1 MFLTYIPFLPDSIL
15 ENCYRKQQYGV
26 KRQGMVVKEASL
38 LHKVKWHRIVLDEAH
53 NIKDRSSGSARSAVS
68 VLH

>member
-1 MFLTYIPFLPDSIL
+1 
-15 ENCYRKQQYGV
+15 
-26 KRQGMVVKEASL
+26 MVVKEASL

-68 VLH
+68 ALKEKRFDSCINLPLPFLSLFLHKVWSG